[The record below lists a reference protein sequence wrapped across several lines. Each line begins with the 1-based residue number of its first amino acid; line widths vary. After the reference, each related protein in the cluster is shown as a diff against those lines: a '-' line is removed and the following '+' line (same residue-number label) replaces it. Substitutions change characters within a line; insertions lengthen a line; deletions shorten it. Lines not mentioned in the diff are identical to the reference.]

1 MEGVNYQGLKAFI
14 QSFQKNF
21 QKICNLLG
29 TFLGIFEVVLPKKK
43 YLKCISIRNS
53 SYISFPQKFHQRL
66 HFDYFFSIFSP
77 YPTRPLTFWAIIPSK
92 IRDLLKIW
100 KMCNYA
106 RSFYTTIFNLVCK
119 QISSAAQVDIV
130 LGFGVI
136 FRICDCS
143 IMIIMTKY
151 LFLRIFGDLKDI
163 VCS

>member
-1 MEGVNYQGLKAFI
+1 MDRTIISQERRRNLLKAFI
-14 QSFQKNF
+14 QLFQKNF

-53 SYISFPQKFHQRL
+53 SYTSFPQKFHQRL

-106 RSFYTTIFNLVCK
+106 RSFYTTIFDLICK
-119 QISSAAQVDIV
+119 QNSLAAQVDII
-130 LGFGVI
+130 LGFYGRFWI
-136 FRICDCS
+136 FDCS
-143 IMIIMTKY
+143 IIFKMTKY
-151 LFLRIFGDLKDI
+151 LF
-163 VCS
+163 